1 MMKARLIVPDAQR
14 KDRPSLRSRLER
26 AGLSPRQRRALD
38 AVLLLLV
45 LAFASGW
52 SWEVVRALRTGE
64 PTPGLGQV
72 TVSPLAADA
81 PPPAVFLLDAALRR
95 FTDFDALRGESGAV
109 QVVVRAPG
117 DTLPLPDSLPPGTR
131 IEYVAPGDTGRTLQQ
146 ADRPGIWNLLLSL
159 HGSVRA
165 IPDLAILDVV
175 PLSEKR
181 AGRIGEYRV
190 GDWPWEAGGTPRSPS
205 YAPPGGLVRVGRDD
219 VGLAVS
225 EHFTLGDF
233 LTKGQENVW
242 PKYVALST
250 PLLDKL
256 ELTIDELVRAGHPVD
271 NVGVIS
277 GFRTPYYNQYGGS
290 TAGRGALSR
299 HMYGDAMDFFIDND
313 EDGRMD
319 DLNGDGRVDAADGRV
334 IVRAAEAVERRHPHL
349 VGGIGL
355 YRPTSAHAGF
365 VHVDTRGYRA
375 RW

>member
-1 MMKARLIVPDAQR
+1 MMKALPIVPDAKR
-14 KDRPSLRSRLER
+14 RDRPSVGSRLER
-26 AGLSPRQRRALD
+26 AGLSPRKRRALD

-52 SWEVVRALRTGE
+52 SWEVARALRAGE
-64 PTPGLGQV
+64 PPPAVGQI
-72 TVSPLAADA
+72 TASPLAADA

-109 QVVVRAPG
+109 RVVVREPG
-117 DTLPLPDSLPPGTR
+117 DPLPLPDSLPPGTQ
-131 IEYVAPGDTGRTLQQ
+131 IEYVAPGDTGRTLQE
-146 ADRPGIWNLLLSL
+146 ARRPGVWNLLLSL
-159 HGSVRA
+159 HGSIRA
-165 IPDLAILDVV
+165 VPDLAVLDLV
-175 PLSEKR
+175 PLTEKR
-181 AGRIGEYRV
+181 AGRIGTYRI

-205 YAPPGGLVRVGRDD
+205 YAPPGGLVRVDRRD

-233 LTKGQENVW
+233 LTKGQGNVW

-250 PLLDKL
+250 LLLDKL
-256 ELTIDELVRAGHPVD
+256 ELTIDELERAGHPVE

-290 TAGRGALSR
+290 TGGRGALSR

-313 EDGRMD
+313 QDGRMD
-319 DLNGDGRVDAADGRV
+319 DLNRDGRVDTDDGRV
-334 IVRAAEAVERRHPHL
+334 IVRAAEAVERRYPQL